1 MKGQRLVRGD
11 RRGDGMVCL
20 HTRWK
25 NKGNI
30 GRNSKE
36 KYCNYWVYLVW
47 QSVVEGSIRIHAPR
61 EAKHLVPIETLKN
74 SHRQKTN
81 QK

>member
-30 GRNSKE
+30 GRNSKD
-36 KYCNYWVYLVW
+36 KIVAIWFGKV
-47 QSVVEGSIRIHAPR
+47 
-61 EAKHLVPIETLKN
+61 
-74 SHRQKTN
+74 
-81 QK
+81 